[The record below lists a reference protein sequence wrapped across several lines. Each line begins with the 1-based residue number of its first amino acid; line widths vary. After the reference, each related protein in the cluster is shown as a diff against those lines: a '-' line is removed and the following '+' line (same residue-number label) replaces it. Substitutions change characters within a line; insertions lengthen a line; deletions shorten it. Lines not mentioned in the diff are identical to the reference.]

1 MSDICPT
8 EGDGMVFRRSAD
20 ADDEITNTLIDR
32 GVYRLS
38 EVYEDEEIKKFR
50 DLQVPYSFWSAVKY
64 SFILT
69 VLLWWL
75 PVFGQMVAGFVGG
88 RRAGKPW
95 KGVLAALVPLTIIF
109 IVSLLVENG
118 TIPTVIMGFDWTPS
132 RLLVRIEEAVP
143 LLAPYI
149 VFVDMYM
156 TSFIDTIQI
165 STNMRMDVYIITA
178 AFAYIGGILA
188 EQSRREMSYVARHGG
203 NSMTVNVSSG
213 ERAEPPED
221 RRAVRG
227 NRPVSARPSRAR
239 QEQKV
244 IRFSDLQDLTTAAD
258 DGYGEEY
265 SGGRERWYEEG
276 EEPEDEEPV
285 PRNIAGLAKR
295 TSKRPAKEKP
305 LKPGDWKFI

>member
-1 MSDICPT
+1 
-8 EGDGMVFRRSAD
+8 MVFRRSAEP
-20 ADDEITNTLIDR
+20 DDEITNTLIDR

-38 EVYEDEEIKKFR
+38 EVYEDNEIKKFK
-50 DLQVPYSFWSAVKY
+50 DIQVPYSFWSAVKY
-64 SFILT
+64 SFVLT

-95 KGVLAALVPLTIIF
+95 KGVLAALVPLTVIF
-109 IVSLLVENG
+109 LITLMVDNG

-132 RLLVRIEEAVP
+132 SLLDRAEQAVP

-165 STNMRMDVYIITA
+165 ATNMRLDVYIITA

-188 EQSRREMSYVARHGG
+188 EQSRMELNYVARHGG
-203 NSMTVNVSSG
+203 NSMTVMVNNG
-213 ERAEPPED
+213 ERREAEREPEREPVE
-221 RRAVRG
+221 RRPVRG
-227 NRPVSARPSRAR
+227 NRPVSARPTRTR

-244 IRFSDLQDLTTAAD
+244 IRFSDLQDLTKAAD
-258 DGYGEEY
+258 DGYVKEYTERGEQ
-265 SGGRERWYEEG
+265 WYEEG
-276 EEPEDEEPV
+276 EEPEDDEPV

-295 TSKRPAKEKP
+295 TSKRPSKEKD